1 MTAYN
6 PFDAHSVDILVAMT
20 RKYNGISLLIFI
32 LCLGAIWIRWNAG
45 ARTIDDSY
53 ITYRYARNILAGKGF
68 VYNPA
73 EHVLGTTT
81 PLYTLLLSIIAL
93 PLGGADANFPQ
104 ISLILN
110 AVVDGLNCYLLF
122 RLGEKLHSHKVGA
135 ATSLAWAIAPYSV
148 TFSIGGLET
157 SVYIFC
163 LLNASYGYITKN
175 IQKSAL
181 FSSLA
186 CLTRPDAL
194 ILVLLLTID
203 YFLAQIQLQF
213 SIKKRQLKFRCQ
225 SSTKELQQSIT
236 SLMIFMIPVTLW
248 VLFSTYYFRSPIPN
262 SMVAKSVAYRLPA
275 YTALIRFLQHYATPF
290 FENLILHSGAIL
302 IGLFI
307 YPSLALF
314 GSIQIL
320 RNHPRAFP
328 VLLFPW
334 LYFAAFSIANPLIFR
349 WYLTPPLPFYFL
361 TIFSGASSLLEYIL
375 QSIHHAQT
383 QKTILPTLANSVL
396 LFFIP
401 TLFVSQAWALHP
413 DHGLPKPAPRMAWYQ
428 LELLYAQAATYINSI
443 TPSSATDIVIAA
455 GDVGVIGYY
464 TQTIILDT
472 VGLNSPQTLR
482 YYPTDEKFYV
492 INYAIPPKLIN
503 DYLPEYVVILEV
515 YGRKGL
521 LVDPTFRKNY
531 QLDVKLDTDIYGSDG
546 LLIFSR
552 K

>member
-1 MTAYN
+1 
-6 PFDAHSVDILVAMT
+6 MT
-20 RKYNGISLLIFI
+20 RKYNVISLLIFI

-68 VYNPA
+68 VYNPG

-81 PLYTLLLSIIAL
+81 PFYTLLLSMIAI

-104 ISLILN
+104 LSLVLN
-110 AVVDGLNCYLLF
+110 AAVDGLNCYLLF
-122 RLGEKLHSHKVGA
+122 RLGEKLHSRKVGA

-175 IQKSAL
+175 IRKSAL

-194 ILVLLLTID
+194 LLVLLLTID
-203 YFLAQIQLQF
+203 YFLAQTHLQF

-225 SSTKELQQSIT
+225 SSPKELRQSIT
-236 SLMIFMIPVTLW
+236 SLMIFIIPVTLW
-248 VLFSTYYFRSPIPN
+248 VLFSTYYFGSPIPN
-262 SMVAKSVAYRLPA
+262 SVVAKSVAYRLPEH
-275 YTALIRFLQHYATPF
+275 TALIRFLQHFATPF
-290 FENLILHSGAIL
+290 FENLLFHSGAIL

-314 GSIQIL
+314 GSIQIK
-320 RNHPRAFP
+320 RNHPRTIP
-328 VLLFPW
+328 LLLFPW
-334 LYFAAFSIANPLIFR
+334 VYFAAFSLANPLIFR

-361 TIFSGASSLLEYIL
+361 TIFSGASSLLDYAL
-375 QSIHHAQT
+375 QSAHQT
-383 QKTILPTLANSVL
+383 QPPKTILPALTNSVL

-401 TLFVSQAWALHP
+401 TLFVSQAWTLHP

-428 LELLYAQAATYINSI
+428 LELLYAQAASYINSI
-443 TPSSATDIVIAA
+443 TPSSAKDIVIAA
-455 GDVGVIGYY
+455 GDVGVMGYY
-464 TQTIILDT
+464 TQAIILDT
-472 VGLNSPQTLR
+472 VGLNSPQTLK
-482 YYPTDEKFYV
+482 YYPADEKYYV

-503 DYLPEYVVILEV
+503 DFLPEYVVILEI

-531 QLDVKLDTDIYGSDG
+531 QLDVKLDTNIYGSDG